1 MLETKLPQKKLVE
14 KIVSSIDEVKG
25 IDVDLL
31 DLRKI
36 NNTVCR
42 IFIICTGT
50 SNTHVSAI
58 TSSIKKNVSKELK
71 EKPYSMEGLE
81 NQEWVL
87 IDYVDVVVH
96 IFQQNIREFYDIEN
110 LWGDAKISRNKILT
124 SECSLLLFKNAY
136 ID

>member
-42 IFIICTGT
+42 FFIICTGT

-81 NQEWVL
+81 NQEWDL

-96 IFQQNIREFYDIEN
+96 VFQQNIREFYDIEN
-110 LWGDAKISRNKILT
+110 LWGDAKISRNKI
-124 SECSLLLFKNAY
+124 KV
-136 ID
+136 

>member
-25 IDVDLL
+25 INVDLL

-42 IFIICTGT
+42 FFIICTGT

-96 IFQQNIREFYDIEN
+96 VFQQNIREFYDIEN
-110 LWGDAKISRNKILT
+110 LWGDAKISRNKI
-124 SECSLLLFKNAY
+124 KV
-136 ID
+136 

>member
-36 NNTVCR
+36 NNTVGR
-42 IFIICTGT
+42 FFIICTGT

-96 IFQQNIREFYDIEN
+96 VFQQNIREFYDIEN
-110 LWGDAKISRNKILT
+110 LWGDAKISRNKI
-124 SECSLLLFKNAY
+124 KV
-136 ID
+136 

>member
-42 IFIICTGT
+42 FFIICTGT

-58 TSSIKKNVSKELK
+58 TSSIKKNISKELK

-110 LWGDAKISRNKILT
+110 LWGDAKISRNKI
-124 SECSLLLFKNAY
+124 KV
-136 ID
+136 

>member
-42 IFIICTGT
+42 FFIICTGT

-71 EKPYSMEGLE
+71 EKPYSMEGQE

-110 LWGDAKISRNKILT
+110 LWGDATISRNKI
-124 SECSLLLFKNAY
+124 KV
-136 ID
+136 

>member
-1 MLETKLPQKKLVE
+1 MLESKLPQRKLVE

-25 IDVDLL
+25 IDVDQL

-42 IFIICTGT
+42 FFIICTGT

-110 LWGDAKISRNKILT
+110 LWGDAKISRNKI
-124 SECSLLLFKNAY
+124 KV
-136 ID
+136 

>member
-1 MLETKLPQKKLVE
+1 MLESKLPQRKLVE

-42 IFIICTGT
+42 FFIICTGT

-110 LWGDAKISRNKILT
+110 LWGDAKILRNKI
-124 SECSLLLFKNAY
+124 KV
-136 ID
+136 

>member
-25 IDVDLL
+25 IDVDLI

-42 IFIICTGT
+42 FFIICTGT

-110 LWGDAKISRNKILT
+110 LWGDAKISRNKI
-124 SECSLLLFKNAY
+124 KV
-136 ID
+136 

>member
-1 MLETKLPQKKLVE
+1 MLETKLPQRKLVE

-42 IFIICTGT
+42 FFIICTGT

-96 IFQQNIREFYDIEN
+96 VFQQNIREFYDIEN
-110 LWGDAKISRNKILT
+110 LWGDAKISRNKI
-124 SECSLLLFKNAY
+124 KV
-136 ID
+136 

>member
-42 IFIICTGT
+42 FFIICTGT

-81 NQEWVL
+81 NQEWVF

-110 LWGDAKISRNKILT
+110 LWGDAKISRNKI
-124 SECSLLLFKNAY
+124 KV
-136 ID
+136 

>member
-25 IDVDLL
+25 INVDLL

-42 IFIICTGT
+42 FFIICTGT

-110 LWGDAKISRNKILT
+110 LWGDAKISRNKI
-124 SECSLLLFKNAY
+124 KV
-136 ID
+136 

>member
-14 KIVSSIDEVKG
+14 KIVSIIDEVKG

-42 IFIICTGT
+42 FFIICTGT

-96 IFQQNIREFYDIEN
+96 VFQQNIREFYDIEN
-110 LWGDAKISRNKILT
+110 LWGDAKISRNKI
-124 SECSLLLFKNAY
+124 KV
-136 ID
+136 

>member
-25 IDVDLL
+25 INVDLL

-42 IFIICTGT
+42 FFIICTGT

-110 LWGDAKISRNKILT
+110 LWGDAKILRNKI
-124 SECSLLLFKNAY
+124 KV
-136 ID
+136 

>member
-42 IFIICTGT
+42 FFIICTGT

-96 IFQQNIREFYDIEN
+96 IFLQNFREFYDIEN
-110 LWGDAKISRNKILT
+110 LWGDAKISRNKI
-124 SECSLLLFKNAY
+124 KV
-136 ID
+136 

>member
-1 MLETKLPQKKLVE
+1 MLETKLPQRKLVE
-14 KIVSSIDEVKG
+14 KIISSIDEVKG

-42 IFIICTGT
+42 FFIICTGT

-110 LWGDAKISRNKILT
+110 LWGDAKILRNKI
-124 SECSLLLFKNAY
+124 KV
-136 ID
+136 

>member
-42 IFIICTGT
+42 FFIICTGT
-50 SNTHVSAI
+50 SNTHVTAI
-58 TSSIKKNVSKELK
+58 TNSIKKNVSKELK

-96 IFQQNIREFYDIEN
+96 VFQQNIREFYDIEN
-110 LWGDAKISRNKILT
+110 LWGDAKISRNKI
-124 SECSLLLFKNAY
+124 KV
-136 ID
+136 

>member
-14 KIVSSIDEVKG
+14 KIVSCIDEVKG

-42 IFIICTGT
+42 FFIICTGT

-96 IFQQNIREFYDIEN
+96 VFQQNIREFYDIEN
-110 LWGDAKISRNKILT
+110 LWGDAKISRNKI
-124 SECSLLLFKNAY
+124 KV
-136 ID
+136 

>member
-42 IFIICTGT
+42 FFIICTGT

-96 IFQQNIREFYDIEN
+96 VFQQNIREFYDIEN
-110 LWGDAKISRNKILT
+110 LWGDATISRNKI
-124 SECSLLLFKNAY
+124 KV
-136 ID
+136 

>member
-1 MLETKLPQKKLVE
+1 MLETKFPQKKLVE

-42 IFIICTGT
+42 FFIICTGT

-110 LWGDAKISRNKILT
+110 LWGDAKISRNKI
-124 SECSLLLFKNAY
+124 KV
-136 ID
+136 

>member
-42 IFIICTGT
+42 FFIICTGT
-50 SNTHVSAI
+50 SNTHVTAI

-110 LWGDAKISRNKILT
+110 LWGDAKISRNKI
-124 SECSLLLFKNAY
+124 KV
-136 ID
+136 

>member
-42 IFIICTGT
+42 FFIICTGT

-58 TSSIKKNVSKELK
+58 TSSIKKMLVRNLK
-71 EKPYSMEGLE
+71 K
-81 NQEWVL
+81 NL
-87 IDYVDVVVH
+87 IVWKV
-96 IFQQNIREFYDIEN
+96 
-110 LWGDAKISRNKILT
+110 
-124 SECSLLLFKNAY
+124 
-136 ID
+136 

>member
-42 IFIICTGT
+42 FFIICTGT

-87 IDYVDVVVH
+87 IDYIDVVVH

-110 LWGDAKISRNKILT
+110 LWGDAKISRNKI
-124 SECSLLLFKNAY
+124 KV
-136 ID
+136 

>member
-42 IFIICTGT
+42 FFIICTGT

-96 IFQQNIREFYDIEN
+96 VFQQNIREFYDIEN
-110 LWGDAKISRNKILT
+110 LWGDAKISRNKI
-124 SECSLLLFKNAY
+124 KV
-136 ID
+136 

>member
-42 IFIICTGT
+42 FFIICTGT

-58 TSSIKKNVSKELK
+58 TSSIKKNFSKELK

-110 LWGDAKISRNKILT
+110 LWGDATISRNKI
-124 SECSLLLFKNAY
+124 KV
-136 ID
+136 

>member
-14 KIVSSIDEVKG
+14 KIVSCIDEVKG
-25 IDVDLL
+25 IDVDLI

-42 IFIICTGT
+42 FFIICTGT

-58 TSSIKKNVSKELK
+58 TNSIKKNVSKELK

-110 LWGDAKISRNKILT
+110 LWGDAKILRNKI
-124 SECSLLLFKNAY
+124 KV
-136 ID
+136 

>member
-42 IFIICTGT
+42 FFIICTGT
-50 SNTHVSAI
+50 SNTHVTAI
-58 TSSIKKNVSKELK
+58 TNSIKKNVSKELK

-87 IDYVDVVVH
+87 IDYVDVVVP

-110 LWGDAKISRNKILT
+110 LWGDPKISRNKIKL
-124 SECSLLLFKNAY
+124 
-136 ID
+136 

>member
-25 IDVDLL
+25 IDLDLL

-42 IFIICTGT
+42 FFIICTGT

-110 LWGDAKISRNKILT
+110 LWGDAKISRNKI
-124 SECSLLLFKNAY
+124 KV
-136 ID
+136 

>member
-25 IDVDLL
+25 VDVDLL

-42 IFIICTGT
+42 FFIICTGT

-96 IFQQNIREFYDIEN
+96 IFQSEIREFYDIEN
-110 LWGDAKISRNKILT
+110 LWGDAEIINVELK
-124 SECSLLLFKNAY
+124 A
-136 ID
+136 

>member
-1 MLETKLPQKKLVE
+1 MLETKLPQRKLVE
-14 KIVSSIDEVKG
+14 KIVSIIDEVKG

-42 IFIICTGT
+42 FFIICTGT

-96 IFQQNIREFYDIEN
+96 VFQQNIREFYDIEN
-110 LWGDAKISRNKILT
+110 LWGDATISRNKI
-124 SECSLLLFKNAY
+124 KV
-136 ID
+136 

>member
-14 KIVSSIDEVKG
+14 KIVSCIDEVKG

-42 IFIICTGT
+42 FFIICTGT

-110 LWGDAKISRNKILT
+110 LWGDAKISRNKI
-124 SECSLLLFKNAY
+124 KV
-136 ID
+136 